1 MGQTLLLT
9 NPTIA
14 LPVIKVN
21 TQKVERSLL
30 ALLKPVLQGNMLPL
44 PRVHSLLPKDALTAW
59 LVLNRQVVLLQH
71 VYLRHVHLDR
81 YPL

>member
-1 MGQTLLLT
+1 MGQKLLLT

-21 TQKVERSLL
+21 TQQVERSLL
-30 ALLKPVLQGNMLPL
+30 ALLKPVLQGSMLPL
-44 PRVHSLLPKDALTAW
+44 PRVQLLIPKDALTAW
-59 LVLNRQVVLLQH
+59 LELILKGVLRQH